1 MKKSIYNTVDATR
14 LLLDAYI
21 KVLRI
26 NLNDETFDE
35 IQLSESET
43 DESRGYSTNI
53 GQWMR
58 DFASFGNVH
67 PDDKERYLAFVD
79 IPTIRKE
86 FNSGKNSISIRYRRK
101 SEDGFRYVRMT
112 LQKSADY
119 SEENEIVILR
129 LEDIHDDV
137 LAANEINY
145 QKSVTGALVD
155 MYFTCLYID
164 MKDNSYRRVF
174 VVKDFEK
181 YIPEAGNMAD
191 VMGKYINELVVPND
205 MSLFNEKFSVEVIRE
220 KLQEK
225 PSYDYEYWA
234 KINGKSIWCRICAI
248 IVDRNEDKSPRHI
261 IIGMQDITSQAETI
275 AKNNEI
281 LKEAFSAAVSAN
293 SAKSEF
299 VSRMSHDIR
308 TPLNGIIG
316 MAAIAGANLSDK
328 VKVSDCLFK
337 INTASKHLLSI
348 INDILDL
355 SKIESG
361 KVSLSETEFSLSD
374 MIDDMLNMT
383 HQAMVDHGH
392 ELNVYT
398 KDLKH
403 EKVIGDNVRLERVFL
418 NFITNAIKY
427 TPDHGKINITLTE
440 MPSASHNIGLYNFIV
455 EDNGYGM
462 SEEFQKKM
470 FEPFERAEDE
480 RVSTSQGTGLGT
492 TIARNIINSMG
503 GSIRVESKV
512 NVGTRITVTFKIKI
526 IEDEKEALAQLSDL
540 PVLVVDDDPAI
551 CESTCITL
559 KELGMKGDY
568 ALSGFDA
575 VDKVNLA
582 HERNENY
589 FACLVDWQMPGLDG
603 VETTRRIRKIVG
615 PDVTIIIISAYD
627 WNDIE
632 EEARKAGA
640 DAFISKPLFKSR
652 LKAAF
657 TELPKS
663 LKKSEDNSGINK
675 FDKADYSDKRVLLV
689 EDNALNREI
698 ATDIISMT
706 GAKVETAENGKVA
719 TEMFASSPVGYY
731 DMVFMD
737 ISMPVMDGY
746 LATRTIRA
754 FNREDA
760 PKVPIIALTANAFI
774 EDVAKAHDAGMNLHL
789 VKPIDLDNLY
799 NVMKDFLS

>member
-1 MKKSIYNTVDATR
+1 MKNNVYSSIDANR

-26 NLNDETFDE
+26 NLIDETFDE
-35 IQLSESET
+35 IRLSESDANE
-43 DESRGYSTNI
+43 ESGYSKNI
-53 GQWMR
+53 GDWMR
-58 DFASFGNVH
+58 EFAVLGNVH
-67 PDDKERYLAFVD
+67 PEDIERYLAFTDV
-79 IPTIRKE
+79 PTICKE
-86 FNSGKNSISIRYRRK
+86 FQSGKNSISIRYRRK
-101 SEDGFRYVRMT
+101 CGNEFRYVRMT
-112 LQKSADY
+112 LQKSSDY
-119 SEENEIVILR
+119 SQDNEIIILR

-137 LAANEINY
+137 VAAKEINY
-145 QKSVTGALVD
+145 QRSVTNALVD
-155 MYFTCLYID
+155 LYFTCLYID
-164 MKDNSYRRVF
+164 MKDNSYRRVY
-174 VVKDFEK
+174 VDKNFEEFIPENGNMNDIMDK
-181 YIPEAGNMAD
+181 YI
-191 VMGKYINELVVPND
+191 KTLVVPND
-205 MSLFNEKFSVEVIRE
+205 MNLFEEKFSVDVIKE

-234 KINGKSIWCRICAI
+234 KMNGKSICCRICAI
-248 IVDRNEDKSPRHI
+248 IVDRNSDKNPRHI
-261 IIGMQDITSQAETI
+261 IIGMQDVTSQAETI
-275 AKNNEI
+275 AKNNAM
-281 LKEAFSAAVSAN
+281 LKEAFSAAMSAN

-361 KVSLSETEFSLSD
+361 KVSLSESEFMLSD
-374 MIDDMLNMT
+374 LIDNIMDMT
-383 HQAMVDHGH
+383 HQSMVEHGH
-392 ELNVYT
+392 EFNVYL
-398 KDLKH
+398 KNLKH

-418 NFITNAIKY
+418 NFLTNAIKY
-427 TPDHGKINITLTE
+427 TPDHGKINISLTE
-440 MPSASHNIGLYNFIV
+440 LPSGSHNIGLYNFVV

-470 FEPFERAEDE
+470 FDPFERAEDE
-480 RVSTSQGTGLGT
+480 RISTSQGTGLGT

-503 GSIRVESKV
+503 GNIRVESKV

-526 IEDEKEALAQLSDL
+526 VEDEDMTIEMLNDL
-540 PVLVVDDDPAI
+540 PVLVVDDDEAI
-551 CESTCITL
+551 LESTCITL
-559 KELGMKGDY
+559 KELGMKGDT
-568 ALSGFDA
+568 ANSGYEA
-575 VDKVNLA
+575 IDKVSLA
-582 HERNENY
+582 HQRSEDY
-589 FACLVDWQMPGLDG
+589 FACLIDWQMPGIDG
-603 VETTRRIRKIVG
+603 VETTRRIRQIVG

-627 WNDIE
+627 WNDVE
-632 EEARKAGA
+632 DEARKAGA

-663 LKKSEDNSGINK
+663 LKKSDDNSGIEK
-675 FDKADYSDKRVLLV
+675 FDKTNYSGKRILLV
-689 EDNALNREI
+689 EDNELNREI
-698 ATDIISMT
+698 ASDIISMT

-719 TEMFASSPVGYY
+719 TEMFASSKPGYY
-731 DMVFMD
+731 DMIFMD

-746 LATRTIRA
+746 LATRIIRS
-754 FNREDA
+754 FDREDA
-760 PKVPIIALTANAFI
+760 KKIPIIALTANAFI

-799 NVMKDFLS
+799 NVMKDFLG

>member
-1 MKKSIYNTVDATR
+1 MKNNVYSSIDANR

-26 NLNDETFDE
+26 NLIDETFDE
-35 IQLSESET
+35 IRLSESDANE
-43 DESRGYSTNI
+43 ESGYSKNI
-53 GQWMR
+53 GDWMR
-58 DFASFGNVH
+58 EFAVLGNVH
-67 PDDKERYLAFVD
+67 PEDIERYLAFTDV
-79 IPTIRKE
+79 PTIRKE
-86 FNSGKNSISIRYRRK
+86 FQSGKNSISIRYRRK
-101 SEDGFRYVRMT
+101 CGNEFRYVRMT
-112 LQKSADY
+112 LQKSSDY
-119 SEENEIVILR
+119 SQDNEIIILR

-137 LAANEINY
+137 VAAKEIDY
-145 QKSVTGALVD
+145 QRSVTNALVD
-155 MYFTCLYID
+155 LYFTCLYID
-164 MKDNSYRRVF
+164 MKDNSYRRVY
-174 VVKDFEK
+174 VDKNFEEFIPENGNMNDIMDK
-181 YIPEAGNMAD
+181 YI
-191 VMGKYINELVVPND
+191 KTLVVPND
-205 MSLFNEKFSVEVIRE
+205 MNLFEEKFSVDVIKE

-234 KINGKSIWCRICAI
+234 KMNGKSIWCRICAI
-248 IVDRNEDKSPRHI
+248 IVDRDSDKNPRHI
-261 IIGMQDITSQAETI
+261 IIGMQDVTSQAETI
-275 AKNNEI
+275 AKNNAM
-281 LKEAFSAAVSAN
+281 LKEAFSAAMSAN

-361 KVSLSETEFSLSD
+361 KVSLSESEFMLSD
-374 MIDDMLNMT
+374 LIDNIMDMT
-383 HQAMVDHGH
+383 HQSMVEHGH
-392 ELNVYT
+392 VFNVYL
-398 KDLKH
+398 KNLKH

-418 NFITNAIKY
+418 NFLTNAIKY
-427 TPDHGKINITLTE
+427 TPDHGKINISLTE
-440 MPSASHNIGLYNFIV
+440 LPSGSHNIGLYNFVV

-470 FEPFERAEDE
+470 FDPFERAEDE
-480 RVSTSQGTGLGT
+480 RISTSQGTGLGT

-503 GSIRVESKV
+503 GNIRVESKV

-526 IEDEKEALAQLSDL
+526 VEDEDMTIEMLNDL
-540 PVLVVDDDPAI
+540 PVLVVDDDEAI
-551 CESTCITL
+551 LESTCITL
-559 KELGMKGDY
+559 KELGMKGDT
-568 ALSGFDA
+568 ANSGYEA
-575 VDKVNLA
+575 IDKVSLA
-582 HERNENY
+582 HQRSEDY
-589 FACLVDWQMPGLDG
+589 FACLIDWQMPGIDG
-603 VETTRRIRKIVG
+603 VETTRRIRQIVG

-627 WNDIE
+627 WNDVE
-632 EEARKAGA
+632 DEARKAGA

-663 LKKSEDNSGINK
+663 LKKSDDNSGIEK
-675 FDKADYSDKRVLLV
+675 FDKTNYSGKRILLV
-689 EDNALNREI
+689 EDNELNREI
-698 ATDIISMT
+698 ASDIISMT

-719 TEMFASSPVGYY
+719 TEMFASSKPGYY
-731 DMVFMD
+731 DMIFMD

-746 LATRTIRA
+746 LATRIIRS
-754 FNREDA
+754 FDREDA
-760 PKVPIIALTANAFI
+760 KKIPIIALTANAFI

-799 NVMKDFLS
+799 NVMKDFLG